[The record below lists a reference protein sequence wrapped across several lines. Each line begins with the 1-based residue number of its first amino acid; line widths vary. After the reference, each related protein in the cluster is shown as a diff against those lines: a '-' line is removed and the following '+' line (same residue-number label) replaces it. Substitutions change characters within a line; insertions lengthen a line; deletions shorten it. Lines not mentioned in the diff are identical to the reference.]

1 MFGRDPSGT
10 DSPKGDKSSDRFVDK
25 SPRGRNA
32 PSAVRSPPP
41 TGKSLPWSVRGAA
54 PSSGSTVT
62 AIRTCWSKAAP
73 RASSRRVRSRPSIW
87 LRVKSSPTAMIAVF
101 SCNVIGRLAAN
112 QARWFGG
119 RSSTRLRHTVSKRLG
134 WGGSGTGAVEL
145 SFTVIGGSPHSNRVS
160 GCQPAHLERA
170 RTRNYPELCGL
181 GAHRD
186 TVGPHVCPQV
196 VHAAQRGCQALR
208 GPIGGF

>member
-1 MFGRDPSGT
+1 MFGRDASGT

-25 SPRGRNA
+25 SPRGRDA
-32 PSAVRSPPP
+32 PSAAQSAPP

-62 AIRTCWSKAAP
+62 AIRTYWSKAAP

-119 RSSTRLRHTVSKRLG
+119 RACATVGPQVSKRA
-134 WGGSGTGAVEL
+134 GG
-145 SFTVIGGSPHSNRVS
+145 GG
-160 GCQPAHLERA
+160 
-170 RTRNYPELCGL
+170 
-181 GAHRD
+181 
-186 TVGPHVCPQV
+186 
-196 VHAAQRGCQALR
+196 
-208 GPIGGF
+208 GGGGG